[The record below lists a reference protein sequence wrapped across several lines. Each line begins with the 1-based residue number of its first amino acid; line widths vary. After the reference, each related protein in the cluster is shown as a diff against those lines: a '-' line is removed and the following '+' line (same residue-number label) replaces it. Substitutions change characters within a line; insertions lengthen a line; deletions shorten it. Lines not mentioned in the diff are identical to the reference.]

1 MRIQNKNPISILPN
15 VRIKERG
22 LRMTNIEAARALDNL
37 VKQVFEE
44 DGFIGNVTA
53 RDVLAIRKAA
63 KALRKLQS
71 MKERNQNE
79 H

>member
-1 MRIQNKNPISILPN
+1 
-15 VRIKERG
+15 
-22 LRMTNIEAARALDNL
+22 MTNIEAARVLDNL